1 MKQNNDGLQGQKNK
15 SAEKGQ
21 AVQNKKTTNTAGT
34 QEGAGKERTADPQ
47 IIRIVHS
54 TEEAANTCRLFCS
67 MRYEGRWYN
76 NSTFLFLIFFIGAC
90 IT

>member
-47 IIRIVHS
+47 PHEQKTPSAKRS
-54 TEEAANTCRLFCS
+54 K
-67 MRYEGRWYN
+67 
-76 NSTFLFLIFFIGAC
+76 
-90 IT
+90 